1 MIKNIIV
8 YPKLLMKSNKIKL
21 PLHLVKNI
29 ALSGT
34 GKIDLVKDGLNQLY
48 IRKPNKT
55 AEPVSHIYK
64 ISKQVEKFD
73 KKNYYVKAVYKHPDN
88 SYLLLEYL
96 KDYESLDKVL
106 RRNEYI
112 CEWIKK
118 LWIENISQAIQIL
131 HDHNIAHRDIK
142 PGNIMVRKDGSIKLI
157 DFGSA
162 CDEKT
167 STTVPLVSTRKYL
180 KSSIKLGKIYSIEE
194 GKRIDNFALSI
205 VILRINCMPLTPT
218 EKKIQDSLQ
227 LCLLK

>member
-1 MIKNIIV
+1 
-8 YPKLLMKSNKIKL
+8 MKSSKIKL

-29 ALSGT
+29 APSGT

-48 IRKPNKT
+48 IRKPNKST
-55 AEPVSHIYK
+55 EPVSHIYK

-73 KKNYYVKAVYKHPDN
+73 NKDYYVKAIYKHPDN

-106 RRNEYI
+106 RKNEYI
-112 CEWIKK
+112 SESIKK
-118 LWIENISQAIQIL
+118 LWIENIRLAIQIL
-131 HDHNIAHRDIK
+131 HDHNIVHRDIK
-142 PGNIMVRKDGSIKLI
+142 PGNIMVRKDGCIKLI

-167 STTVPLVSTRKYL
+167 TASTPLVSTRKYL

-194 GKRIDNFALSI
+194 GKRIDKFALSI
-205 VILRINCMPLTPT
+205 VILRINCIPMSPT
-218 EKKIQDSLQ
+218 EKKIQDCLQ
-227 LCLLK
+227 FCLLK

>member
-1 MIKNIIV
+1 
-8 YPKLLMKSNKIKL
+8 MKSSKIKL

-29 ALSGT
+29 APSGT

-48 IRKPNKT
+48 IRKPNKST
-55 AEPVSHIYK
+55 EPVSHIYK

-73 KKNYYVKAVYKHPDN
+73 NKDYYVKAIYKHPDN

-106 RRNEYI
+106 RKNEYI
-112 CEWIKK
+112 SESIKK
-118 LWIENISQAIQIL
+118 LWIENISLAIQIL
-131 HDHNIAHRDIK
+131 HDHNIVHRDIK
-142 PGNIMVRKDGSIKLI
+142 PGNIMVRKDGCIKLI

-167 STTVPLVSTRKYL
+167 TASTPLVSTRKYL

-194 GKRIDNFALSI
+194 GKRIDKFALSI
-205 VILRINCMPLTPT
+205 VILRINCIPMSPT
-218 EKKIQDSLQ
+218 EKKIQDCLQ
-227 LCLLK
+227 FCLLK

>member
-1 MIKNIIV
+1 
-8 YPKLLMKSNKIKL
+8 MKSSKIKL

-29 ALSGT
+29 APSGF

-64 ISKQVEKFD
+64 ISKVVEKFD
-73 KKNYYVKAVYKHPDN
+73 KKDYYVKAVYKHSDN

-96 KDYESLDKVL
+96 KDYDSLDKVL
-106 RRNEYI
+106 RKNEYI
-112 CEWIKK
+112 SESIKK
-118 LWIENISQAIQIL
+118 LWIENISLAIQIL
-131 HDHNIAHRDIK
+131 HDHNIVHRDIK
-142 PGNIMVRKDGSIKLI
+142 PGNIMVRKDGCIKLI

-167 STTVPLVSTRKYL
+167 TASTPLVSTRKYL

-194 GKRIDNFALSI
+194 GKRIDKFALSI
-205 VILRINCMPLTPT
+205 VILRINCIPISPT
-218 EKKIQDSLQ
+218 EKKIQDCLQ
-227 LCLLK
+227 FCLLK